1 MTSQVMAARTRL
13 PTLGPMEHAHPH
25 PPQALAAPTSR
36 DDFGAHLRHWRTRRR
51 MSQMDLAGVADIST
65 RHLSYVE
72 TGKSAPSRELVLRL
86 AERLDV
92 PLRERN
98 ALLVAA
104 GYAPMFQQ
112 RALQDRSMA
121 AARRAIDLV
130 LKGHEPYPA
139 LAVDRHWHMVSSN
152 AIVPLM
158 LAGVSPALLVPPVN
172 VLRLTLHPEGLA
184 PRIVNLPA
192 WREHLLT
199 RLQQQIAAT
208 GDETLIRL
216 HQELAAYPCGPEAHD
231 APTHPPG
238 EDLGGLAVTLQ
249 MRSPVGVLGFIS
261 TITVFGSPIDVTLQ
275 ELAIE
280 SFFPADEFTAE
291 ALRQLAAAV

>member
-1 MTSQVMAARTRL
+1 MQHAR
-13 PTLGPMEHAHPH
+13 PHPH
-25 PPQALAAPTSR
+25 ASDAAPGAR
-36 DDFGAHLRHWRTRRR
+36 DDFGTHLRYWRTRRR
-51 MSQMDLAGVADIST
+51 MSQMDLADTADIST

-72 TGKSAPSRELVLRL
+72 TNKSSPSRELVLRL
-86 AERLDV
+86 AERLDI

-112 RALQDRSMA
+112 RTLQDRAMA
-121 AARRAIDLV
+121 AARRAVDLV

-139 LAVDRHWHMVSSN
+139 LAVDRHWHMVSAN

-158 LAGVSPALLVPPVN
+158 LAGVAPQLLEPPVN

-184 PRIVNLPA
+184 PRVVNLAA
-192 WREHLLT
+192 WRDHLLM

-208 GDETLIRL
+208 GDEALIRL
-216 HQELAAYPCGPEAHD
+216 HQELAAYPCD
-231 APTHPPG
+231 APDPDSTSQAPSPHPAD

-249 MRSPVGVLGFIS
+249 MRSPLGILGFIS
-261 TITVFGSPIDVTLQ
+261 TTTVFGSPIDVTLQ
-275 ELAIE
+275 EMAIE
-280 SFFPADEFTAE
+280 SFFPADEATAE
-291 ALRQLAAAV
+291 ALRRMVAAASTAS

>member
-1 MTSQVMAARTRL
+1 MEQDTSSRPDAA
-13 PTLGPMEHAHPH
+13 
-25 PPQALAAPTSR
+25 AAPSSR
-36 DDFGAHLRHWRTRRR
+36 DAFGAHLRYWRTRRR
-51 MSQMDLAGVADIST
+51 MSQMDLAGAAEMST

-72 TGKSAPSRELVLRL
+72 TGKSTPSRELVLRL

-112 RALQDRSMA
+112 RGLQDRSMA

-139 LAVDRHWHMVSSN
+139 LAVDRHWHMVSAN

-158 LAGVSPALLVPPVN
+158 LTGVSPALLQPPVN
-172 VLRLTLHPEGLA
+172 VLRLTLHPDGLA
-184 PRIVNLPA
+184 PLVVNLRA
-192 WREHLLT
+192 WRDHLLM
-199 RLQQQIAAT
+199 RLQQQIAVT
-208 GDETLIRL
+208 GDEVLIRL
-216 HQELAAYPCGPEAHD
+216 HQELAAYPVGCDEEAGQHD
-231 APTHPPG
+231 HT
-238 EDLGGLAVTLQ
+238 DDFGGLAVTLQ
-249 MRSPVGVLGFIS
+249 MRSPAGLLSFIS
-261 TITVFGSPIDVTLQ
+261 TITVFGSPTDVTLQ

-280 SFFPADEFTAE
+280 SFFPADDFTAE
-291 ALRQLAAAV
+291 ALRSMVASVQG